1 MQNVGQ
7 RKEWT
12 LTPSSFQ
19 RLLNWLAEG
28 SEECGESYLNMR
40 QRLVAYFDRKNC
52 STADELADE
61 TLNRVARRLDE
72 ENEIVSDSPAH
83 YCYIV
88 ARFVFL
94 EYLRLRQK
102 SEVPLDPA
110 MSRSVTGGLTP
121 LAREQIEIR
130 EKLLTCLESCNEKLE
145 AINRDLI
152 IRYYSG
158 EQRQKIENRRLLAT
172 EMGISP
178 NALSIR
184 ACRIRNQLE
193 ACVRSCL
200 NP

>member
-1 MQNVGQ
+1 MSKLSPPGVQQ
-7 RKEWT
+7 KKDWT
-12 LTPSSFQ
+12 LTPSALD
-19 RLLNWLAEG
+19 RLLTWLDEG
-28 SEECGESYLNMR
+28 RNSEGQRYLEMR
-40 QRLVAYFDRKNC
+40 RRLASYFDRKNC
-52 STADELADE
+52 STPDELADE
-61 TLNRVARRLDE
+61 TLNRVARRLQDDAAIE
-72 ENEIVSDSPAH
+72 SEIPAK

-158 EQRQKIENRRLLAT
+158 E
-172 EMGISP
+172 
-178 NALSIR
+178 
-184 ACRIRNQLE
+184 
-193 ACVRSCL
+193 
-200 NP
+200 